1 MSAAL
6 GQRVSTGGGRTV
18 VRDTPHGPCPVVSRR
33 AGQLTC
39 TLHRGHGQPSHA
51 LTRWNAPARPAPP
64 SAHTWIRPRS
74 SPGCAVPWP
83 PRDSASPVGC
93 VVVAQGAH
101 RVASPGTALLVASRL
116 WSDAL
121 AGCALVSW
129 LRSGAVR
136 LGRGG
141 CAVGAALT
149 RCGGAVVTP
158 FTSGAWPVQ
167 VGSPQFFLG
176 QGRGWA
182 VSRAYTYQTP
192 HNCVGH
198 NP

>member
-1 MSAAL
+1 MEV
-6 GQRVSTGGGRTV
+6 GWWCRI
-18 VRDTPHGPCPVVSRR
+18 
-33 AGQLTC
+33 
-39 TLHRGHGQPSHA
+39 HRMG
-51 LTRWNAPARPAPP
+51 LTRWCHAGQASSSVRLTLAWPGTTYPHPVKCTGQTGSTVRSHLNSP
-64 SAHTWIRPRS
+64 SVNLRVCR
-74 SPGCAVPWP
+74 AVAAEGQCH
-83 PRDSASPVGC
+83 RPVGC

-101 RVASPGTALLVASRL
+101 RVASPSTALLVASRL

-121 AGCALVSW
+121 AGCALASW